1 MAQPIKNPFPTPI
14 RPLQLRHNRRV
25 LTVFG
30 NLLRLL
36 AIILA
41 AFNVG
46 YWAVAALAVS
56 VVLAFILQFA
66 TRNLANSIEALV
78 ITDEREKQLR
88 DKAHLYSYW
97 ATIMIL
103 CGILGG
109 ISGFLYT
116 REPTAPIMLVG
127 DYFKLETMTIIVSV
141 VATIITLPTS
151 FIAWFEPDA
160 PN

>member
-1 MAQPIKNPFPTPI
+1 MTQPIKNPFPTPI

-25 LTVFG
+25 LTVLV
-30 NLLRLL
+30 NALRLL
-36 AIILA
+36 AIIFA
-41 AFNVG
+41 AFNLG

-56 VVLAFILQFA
+56 VVLAFTLQFA
-66 TRNLANSIEALV
+66 TRNLANSVESLV
-78 ITDEREKQLR
+78 IIDEREQQLR

-103 CGILGG
+103 CGVLGG
-109 ISGFLYT
+109 ISGFLYS

-127 DYFKLETMTIIVSV
+127 DYFKLETMMIISSV
-141 VATIITLPTS
+141 VAMIITLPTS
-151 FIAWFEPDA
+151 FIAWLEPDA